1 MTGCGRN
8 CQPSTMTVLAIR
20 FIKHEDFSG
29 EGEHDDYVRIKSI
42 GADNYELVY
51 THEPRGEK
59 KYEKTSDF
67 NKDQLMGWFR
77 GTFRLIAIDMQPFKA
92 VQFDFPI
99 VPSVLIRP
107 KDLNN
112 DDEFYSL
119 LDLFSHQLDYLDNE
133 MPPLIPIYSPK
144 RHIFFDEDGNE
155 NE

>member
-1 MTGCGRN
+1 
-8 CQPSTMTVLAIR
+8 MTVLGIR
-20 FIKHEDFSG
+20 FIKREDFSG

-51 THEPRGEK
+51 THAPRDEK
-59 KYEKTSDF
+59 KYEKTADF
-67 NKDQLMGWFR
+67 NKDQLVAWFR

-107 KDLNN
+107 KDLDD

-119 LDLFSHQLDYLDNE
+119 LDLFGHQLDYLDDE
-133 MPPLIPIYSPK
+133 MPALIPIYSPK

-155 NE
+155 IE

>member
-1 MTGCGRN
+1 MA
-8 CQPSTMTVLAIR
+8 VLGIR
-20 FIKHEDFSG
+20 FIKIEDFEG
-29 EGEHDDYVRIKSI
+29 EGEHDECVKIKSI
-42 GADNYELVY
+42 GADNYEFVY
-51 THEPRGEK
+51 THEPRDQK
-59 KYEKTSDF
+59 KYEKTGDF
-67 NKDQLMGWFR
+67 NKNQLMAWFR

-107 KDLNN
+107 KDLDN

-119 LDLFSHQLDYLDNE
+119 LDLFSHQLDYLDDE

-155 NE
+155 ME